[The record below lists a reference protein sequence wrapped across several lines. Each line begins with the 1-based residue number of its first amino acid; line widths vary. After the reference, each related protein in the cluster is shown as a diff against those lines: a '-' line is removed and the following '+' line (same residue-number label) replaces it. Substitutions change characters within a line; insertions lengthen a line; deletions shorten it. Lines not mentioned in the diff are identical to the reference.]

1 MPGYRFKH
9 RLKVRFSEVD
19 SAQIVFHAHF
29 LNYLDI
35 AVSEYFSE
43 GLKLERI
50 EMAKSGKFAYIVKK
64 VTLEFDTP
72 AAVNDWL
79 NIWCK
84 TVAMGNTSF
93 VMRFLITRDGEDK
106 PLLKAENVYVSYDF
120 TSQETKPIPDFLRH
134 AIEVYEGCAS

>member
-43 GLKLERI
+43 GLKLERV

-72 AAVNDWL
+72 AVVNDWL

-84 TVAMGNTSF
+84 TVEMGNTSF

-120 TSQETKPIPDFLRH
+120 TNQATRPIPDFLRH
-134 AIEVYEGCAS
+134 AIEVYEGCAP